1 MGIAIIGFGAMALSE
16 DLISDW
22 GEHLCKAGIII
33 AISSLAIFIA
43 AVIIMFIVAIIM
55 MLV

>member
-1 MGIAIIGFGAMALSE
+1 MDIAVIGLGVTALSE
-16 DLISDW
+16 DLVSDL

-43 AVIIMFIVAIIM
+43 AVIIMFIIVIIM
-55 MLV
+55 MLL